1 VIAIS
6 SFNRQNY
13 AEEVSF
19 ESFKESGSVEYSVD
33 VLIGLQLF
41 IKEREEWNKS
51 TTQTEKRQVID
62 EAKVKNPREVELVI
76 LKNRIYK
83 TGQSVFFKYY
93 SAYDYFTDE
102 NYDEL
107 YKAKKEMDMDN
118 DEDCKDDSEKE
129 NKEEYGKKF
138 TKNDKRIQIVPKR
151 VSK

>member
-1 VIAIS
+1 
-6 SFNRQNY
+6 
-13 AEEVSF
+13 VSF

-51 TTQTEKRQVID
+51 TTQTKKRQAID
-62 EAKVKNPREVELVI
+62 EAKRKNPKEIELVI

-102 NYDEL
+102 NCDEL

-118 DEDCKDDSEKE
+118 DENSKKGEGKEKKKGYSVKMNKDDP
-129 NKEEYGKKF
+129 NLL
-138 TKNDKRIQIVPKR
+138 QAPK
-151 VSK
+151 